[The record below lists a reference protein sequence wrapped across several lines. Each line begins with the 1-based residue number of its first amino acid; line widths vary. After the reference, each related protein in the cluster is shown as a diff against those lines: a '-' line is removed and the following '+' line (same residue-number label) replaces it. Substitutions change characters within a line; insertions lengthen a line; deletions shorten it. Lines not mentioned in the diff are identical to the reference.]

1 MDLLTHKKEQ
11 NNAIC
16 SNMDGPR
23 DEHTK
28 RTKTEKDKYD
38 MTLIISGIQ
47 NMAQMNISM
56 KLTQSHR
63 ENRRG
68 CRGWGYGKR
77 RISSLGLADANLGW
91 T

>member
-1 MDLLTHKKEQ
+1 MELLTHKKEQ

-28 RTKTEKDKYD
+28 GTKTEKDKYD

-47 NMAQMNISM
+47 NMAQMNIYM
-56 KLTQSHR
+56 KLT
-63 ENRRG
+63 
-68 CRGWGYGKR
+68 
-77 RISSLGLADANLGW
+77 
-91 T
+91 

>member
-1 MDLLTHKKEQ
+1 MELLTHKKEQ
-11 NNAIC
+11 NNAIF

-28 RTKTEKDKYD
+28 GTKTEKDKYD

-63 ENRRG
+63 ERTDVG
-68 CRGWGYGKR
+68 ATGGDTGKDG
-77 RISSLGLADANLGW
+77 SAVWD
-91 T
+91 